1 MKHQDQINAIIMEIK
16 PRKLTNLC
24 KGFDKKMIYGYLKKI
39 RNTDV
44 IQYGFGVKQRNND
57 LKLDE
62 KQPESSDI
70 SSSSENQHSDAGR
83 EER

>member
-44 IQYGFGVKQRNND
+44 I
-57 LKLDE
+57 
-62 KQPESSDI
+62 
-70 SSSSENQHSDAGR
+70 
-83 EER
+83 